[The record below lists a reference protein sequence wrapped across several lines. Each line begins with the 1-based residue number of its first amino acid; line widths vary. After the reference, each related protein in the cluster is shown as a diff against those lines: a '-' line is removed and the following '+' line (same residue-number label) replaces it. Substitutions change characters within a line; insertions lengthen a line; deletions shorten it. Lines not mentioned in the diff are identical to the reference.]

1 MFNISNRLILFSV
14 FIILILLYVPNNII
28 EGDNHDEEAGDSASG
43 VDENASGEGEGE
55 GEGGGETLVSQ
66 GNKDTESFYDIPEF
80 STPGSNVTCPV
91 DIPDNTC
98 ELPPNVNSAVDA
110 CKAIET
116 KKQEVKQQLES
127 DRIVGDQ
134 ITKALSPL
142 TLLNNIADS
151 FDGRQDVNNDVV
163 SLIKSVKKT
172 LSEQQSEQRCDNMSN
187 SINENIANFNTGD
200 CVANLAARLM
210 QSGFD
215 QDHASELASKVLD
228 KPVHATNITQTVKDT
243 KKEECEMNSVMSA
256 IQNQGSSLASSA
268 LQSAMQDLK
277 GVGHIKSDADACS
290 GIDEEQ
296 SACSF
301 MKSTQCCNNTQNSLN
316 RNILDAG
323 CANAIIDNLD
333 QNIDSVD
340 TKACDL
346 SNQMSGGGE
355 QDTNASETNDQE
367 SDESQTYNTALYVG
381 GAIGC
386 VVLLIILGVVGYF
399 VIQSKTG
406 GGGGMPIPPSPV
418 SQALPVN

>member
-28 EGDNHDEEAGDSASG
+28 EGDNHDEEADDSASG
-43 VDENASGEGEGE
+43 VDENASGEV
-55 GEGGGETLVSQ
+55 ETLVSK

-98 ELPPNVNSAVDA
+98 ELPPDVDSARDA

-127 DRIVGDQ
+127 DRIVGDE

-151 FDGRQDVNNDVV
+151 FDGRQDVNNDIV

-187 SINENIANFNTGD
+187 SINENIANFNNAD
-200 CVANLAARLM
+200 CVANLSAKLM

-215 QDHASELASKVLD
+215 QDHASELASKILD
-228 KPVHATNITQTVKDT
+228 KPVHVTNVTQTVKDT
-243 KKEECEMNSVMSA
+243 KIEECEMNSVMSA

-268 LQSAMQDLK
+268 LQSAIQDLK

-301 MKSTQCCNNTQNSLN
+301 MKSTQCCNNTSNSLN

-333 QNIDSVD
+333 QSINSVD

-367 SDESQTYNTALYVG
+367 SDETQTYNTALYVG

-386 VVLLIILGVVGYF
+386 VVLLIILGVVGYIF
-399 VIQSKTG
+399 LQSKG
-406 GGGGMPIPPSPV
+406 GGGGMPGSMPPGSMPPV
-418 SQALPVN
+418 PVN